1 MKRAPRSLQH
11 HVLYR
16 KYNGQ
21 DSEISALL
29 GKCGVDIPR
38 LVPVAGTGSIAG
50 EPSLD
55 PLSVPRERHGGD
67 PTGDWRRERWAQRYN
82 KQWAAIIHAW
92 AGLLT
97 RSGDGETKAFGLEDG
112 AGVDAVFRL
121 NEVTGWSRPS
131 HHHRYFDRKK

>member
-1 MKRAPRSLQH
+1 MWTFQGWP
-11 HVLYR
+11 
-16 KYNGQ
+16 
-21 DSEISALL
+21 
-29 GKCGVDIPR
+29 PR
-38 LVPVAGTGSIAG
+38 LSQAALPVDLRLIRSRCRVNAMAAIRQATGGGNAGRKDT
-50 EPSLD
+50 
-55 PLSVPRERHGGD
+55 
-67 PTGDWRRERWAQRYN
+67 N

-97 RSGDGETKAFGLEDG
+97 RSADGETRAFGLEDG